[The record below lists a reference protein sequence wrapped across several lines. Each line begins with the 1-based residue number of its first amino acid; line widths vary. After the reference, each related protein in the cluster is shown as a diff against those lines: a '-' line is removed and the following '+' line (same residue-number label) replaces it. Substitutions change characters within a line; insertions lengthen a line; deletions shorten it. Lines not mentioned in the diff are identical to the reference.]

1 MNTNSRKIELSV
13 GIFVVLGLLAVTFL
27 AVSVGNGHLSRPN
40 TSLFSARFTNVNGL
54 KTGSTVRIAGV
65 TVGEVKTIAIKPEDL
80 SALVTFRVESN
91 LKLDNDTVAAIRSSG
106 LLGDKFIALK
116 PGASG
121 TALKPG
127 TLIVDTESTVDLEDL
142 IARFAFG
149 SVDKK

>member
-1 MNTNSRKIELSV
+1 MTTNTRKIELTV
-13 GIFVVLGLLAVTFL
+13 GIFVLVGALAVAFL
-27 AVSVGNGHLSRPN
+27 AVSVGNGRLAMPN

-91 LKLDNDTVAAIRSSG
+91 LKLDDDTVAAIRSSG

-121 TALKPG
+121 AALKPG
-127 TLIVDTESTVDLEDL
+127 ALIVDTESTVDLEDL

>member
-1 MNTNSRKIELSV
+1 MNTNSRKIEFTV
-13 GIFVVLGLLAVTFL
+13 GIFVTVGVLAVAFL
-27 AVSVGNGHLSRPN
+27 AVSVGNGRLSMPN

-65 TVGEVKTIAIKPEDL
+65 TVGEVKTIELKPADL
-80 SALVTFRVESN
+80 TALVTFRLESS
-91 LKLDNDTVAAIRSSG
+91 LKLDDDTVAAIRSSG

-127 TLIVDTESTVDLEDL
+127 ALIVDTESTVDLEDL